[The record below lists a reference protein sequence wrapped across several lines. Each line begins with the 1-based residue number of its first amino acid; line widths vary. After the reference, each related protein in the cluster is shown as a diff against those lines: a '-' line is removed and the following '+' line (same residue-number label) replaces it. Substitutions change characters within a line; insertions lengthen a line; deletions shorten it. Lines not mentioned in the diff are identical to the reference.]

1 VEPEGQAKG
10 TEMLAT
16 FGDWLA
22 LAPLWVIGLA
32 IFCGLTGSA
41 LIAGGIRRRQNR
53 KQAQGESTTEANEE
67 SVAITSVLGLLALL
81 IAFTFSIALDRFDT
95 RRVNVLQESNAIGT
109 TYLRAQ
115 LLEEPHR
122 ARISNLLVDYT
133 DNRVALATIQRG
145 SEQLALLKKND
156 QLIVDLWTA
165 TVAAF
170 PSIRGYDVSN
180 SFLSSMNE
188 LIDMDAARKAGRQ
201 AHVPSA
207 VFLALFLFQFV
218 AAGLM
223 SYVIVGRRSRRATCV
238 LFALLGLMM
247 LLIVDIDRPTSG
259 GIRES
264 QEPMLQLQSFL
275 KTQPPQ
281 TFDQLN
287 PRAGSTP

>member
-1 VEPEGQAKG
+1 
-10 TEMLAT
+10 MLAS
-16 FGDWLA
+16 FSEWLA

-32 IFCGLTGSA
+32 IFSGLTGAA
-41 LIAGGIRRRQNR
+41 LIAGRLRRRQNR
-53 KQAQGESTTEANEE
+53 KQARGESAAEASEV
-67 SVAITSVLGLLALL
+67 SVAISSVLGLLALL
-81 IAFTFSIALDRFDT
+81 VAFTFSIALDRFDT
-95 RRVNVLQESNAIGT
+95 RRANVLQEANAIGT

-122 ARISNLLVDYT
+122 ARISNLLADYT
-133 DNRVALATIQRG
+133 DTRVALATVQPG
-145 SEQLALLKKND
+145 SEQRALMKRSD
-156 QLIVDLWTA
+156 QLIVALWTA

-180 SFLSSMNE
+180 SFLSSMNT

-201 AHVPSA
+201 AHVPSV

-223 SYVIVGRRSRRATCV
+223 SYVVVGKRSRRTAYV
-238 LFALLGLMM
+238 LFSLLGLMM

-275 KTQPPQ
+275 KAQPPQ

-287 PRAGSTP
+287 PRARSTP